1 MSPPSTHCIGELSAK
16 DLERFSQTLRLP
28 VRTLPSPAWLKDQ
41 QASIPGLP
49 HRLRKPHSLLPRL
62 AMALPF
68 TDKACLCK
76 SHRGLE
82 PHLIRRI
89 FLQVSAECTTRL
101 SRLVE
106 NEHLPRP
113 IALFVRR
120 LQTINSLWMDPDLY
134 RVTFACMPDEERFER
149 VPSECEACI
158 LATVGGSSSMLFDL
172 RASML
177 GRKKKSKHE
186 PRLLR
191 LVDAWLE
198 GTGQGDVLRTASD
211 SFAKDVR
218 ACRRQMQKVR
228 RQKKRAGQDGGGTGV
243 ETEDPRERLLQ
254 NDFVAAAAF
263 ENEEEEGGE
272 DEHEYEYAGEHR
284 EREESNEDDP
294 EGSIIDYYAS
304 RVRRHT
310 SGKTDARA
318 MHPAFRES
326 MSFPFPPVSARESL
340 PPRPGNPIAYTD
352 TEPSMGRHRGAA
364 AARPGP
370 PLAWANNNNH
380 HRKQPRHT
388 AAYSES
394 VYSRAPDGSPG
405 SSDLHL
411 PPMPRLAR
419 RMNSSEEQADAYL
432 EMLVHD
438 LDEEGAYVSPRVEW
452 GRAPRE
458 REVMD
463 DAQAEADDRRH
474 TTMTDFIRPKA

>member
-16 DLERFSQTLRLP
+16 DLERFTQTLSLP

-41 QASIPGLP
+41 QACIPDLP
-49 HRLRKPHSLLPRL
+49 YRLRKPHSLLPRL

-76 SHRGLE
+76 SHRGLD

-106 NEHLPRP
+106 SPQPRP

-158 LATVGGSSSMLFDL
+158 LASVGGSPSMLFDL

-177 GRKKKSKHE
+177 GRRKKGKHE

-191 LVDAWLE
+191 LVDAWME
-198 GTGQGDVLRTASD
+198 WTAQGDVLRTASD

-218 ACRRQMQKVR
+218 ACRRRMQKAR
-228 RQKKRAGQDGGGTGV
+228 RQQKRGGQAGTGI
-243 ETEDPRERLLQ
+243 ETEDPREQLLQ
-254 NDFVAAAAF
+254 NDF
-263 ENEEEEGGE
+263 
-272 DEHEYEYAGEHR
+272 YAEEHR

-304 RVRRHT
+304 RVRRNT
-310 SGKTDARA
+310 GGRTDARA

-326 MSFPFPPVSARESL
+326 MSFPLSPVSARESL
-340 PPRPGNPIAYTD
+340 PPRPGNPTAYTG
-352 TEPSMGRHRGAA
+352 TEPSMARHRGAA

-370 PLAWANNNNH
+370 PLAWANNNNNH
-380 HRKQPRHT
+380 HRKPPRHT

-394 VYSRAPDGSPG
+394 VYSRAPDGSAVG
-405 SSDLHL
+405 SDLHL
-411 PPMPRLAR
+411 PPMPPLAR

-438 LDEEGAYVSPRVEW
+438 LDEEGAYVSPRVDW
-452 GRAPRE
+452 GRALRE

-463 DAQAEADDRRH
+463 DAQAEADDRRQ
-474 TTMTDFIRPKA
+474 TTMTDFIRPRA